1 MTISEPRESSL
12 ADLLACIAAFG
23 RSMQE
28 VFDPQHFLAEFS
40 ARAQR
45 LVAHD
50 RVIITYLE
58 EDGRTYTIFAEHS
71 GNGPAV
77 HEGRYTTD
85 FDPSGRYT
93 VDDWGLVRVFAGG
106 VFLLVDAEH
115 HPGIPLN
122 PTQRARLM
130 AAGVRAWVAV
140 PMYASGR
147 VIGGFA
153 VASFRPGVYG
163 DEHAAACREIAD
175 VIGPF
180 VQSVVLFLRERRRR
194 ARLKA
199 VAALVT
205 ILGASLKV
213 GDLLE
218 RLGDALHP
226 VVAFDAMAVRVVKAD
241 GRALEMIGVPEAD
254 GGCPAG
260 GMPAPN
266 EYSTSDRLARGE
278 TMLVHDA
285 ERELDP
291 SRPGDA
297 WILSTGRRSVL
308 IVPLLFGE
316 HLDGYAYFT
325 KRQPGWYDDADV
337 EVVEA
342 IAAALVIAVQ
352 HQRLAEEQQRA
363 GAAEAR
369 ARQLQVRVES
379 LWTTLDDRHDFSRI
393 IAHSPAF
400 LAALEQ
406 ARRVAATETTVLLT
420 GESGTGKE
428 IVARAIHHASPR
440 REGPF
445 VAINCAALPEALI
458 ESELFGHERG
468 AFTSADKLKRGR
480 FELANSG
487 TLFLD
492 EIAEMMP
499 AAQVKL
505 MRVLQERQFE
515 RVGGT
520 ATLTADVRLVAAT
533 NRDLEQ
539 TVADGRFRDD
549 LYYRL
554 AVFRIHLP
562 PLRERGNDVLLLAE
576 HFMRELGAK
585 MGKGDVRLGD
595 PTRAALLTY
604 RWPGNIR
611 ELQNAIERALIVS
624 DGTLITAE
632 HLGIGGRREASGD
645 SERSAPPPS
654 TAGIVPSQPPRVE
667 SLAELEKRAIA
678 DALAAANGNKSRAA
692 AVLGLTRFQL
702 YARLKRFGLTE

>member
-1 MTISEPRESSL
+1 M
-12 ADLLACIAAFG
+12 
-23 RSMQE
+23 
-28 VFDPQHFLAEFS
+28 
-40 ARAQR
+40 
-45 LVAHD
+45 
-50 RVIITYLE
+50 
-58 EDGRTYTIFAEHS
+58 
-71 GNGPAV
+71 
-77 HEGRYTTD
+77 
-85 FDPSGRYT
+85 
-93 VDDWGLVRVFAGG
+93 
-106 VFLLVDAEH
+106 
-115 HPGIPLN
+115 
-122 PTQRARLM
+122 
-130 AAGVRAWVAV
+130 
-140 PMYASGR
+140 
-147 VIGGFA
+147 
-153 VASFRPGVYG
+153 
-163 DEHAAACREIAD
+163 
-175 VIGPF
+175 
-180 VQSVVLFLRERRRR
+180 
-194 ARLKA
+194 
-199 VAALVT
+199 
-205 ILGASLKV
+205 
-213 GDLLE
+213 
-218 RLGDALHP
+218 
-226 VVAFDAMAVRVVKAD
+226 
-241 GRALEMIGVPEAD
+241 
-254 GGCPAG
+254 
-260 GMPAPN
+260 
-266 EYSTSDRLARGE
+266 
-278 TMLVHDA
+278 
-285 ERELDP
+285 
-291 SRPGDA
+291 
-297 WILSTGRRSVL
+297 
-308 IVPLLFGE
+308 
-316 HLDGYAYFT
+316 
-325 KRQPGWYDDADV
+325 
-337 EVVEA
+337 
-342 IAAALVIAVQ
+342 
-352 HQRLAEEQQRA
+352 
-363 GAAEAR
+363 
-369 ARQLQVRVES
+369 
-379 LWTTLDDRHDFSRI
+379 
-393 IAHSPAF
+393 
-400 LAALEQ
+400 
-406 ARRVAATETTVLLT
+406 LLT

-445 VAINCAALPEALI
+445 VAINCAALPETLI

-492 EIAEMMP
+492 EVAEMTP

-554 AVFRIHLP
+554 AVFRVHLP
-562 PLRERGNDVLLLAE
+562 PLRERGSDVLLLAE

-624 DGTLITAE
+624 DGMLITAE

-654 TAGIVPSQPPRVE
+654 TAGIAPSQPPRVE

-692 AVLGLTRFQL
+692 AALGLTRFQL